1 MGMECFEQKSNADIF
16 TNPSKAIPILLKS
29 IMNLTKKSEFDE
41 ALKKIKALENY
52 VKLTKEEFEDE
63 GI

>member
-1 MGMECFEQKSNADIF
+1 MDCFEQKSNADIF
-16 TNPSKAIPILLKS
+16 TNPEKAIPFLLKS

>member
-1 MGMECFEQKSNADIF
+1 MECFEQKSNADIF
-16 TNPSKAIPILLKS
+16 TNPEKAIPFLLKS